1 MLANVLSLGSLLV
14 VTRFSG
20 GLVLLVLAV
29 SGTWLVVNIATA
41 IWLFRWHKPW
51 LAPRFSD
58 IDLSALGTLCKVGG
72 SFFLLQCMALV
83 TLQTDTLVIS
93 HYLGASEVP
102 AYSLTYN
109 LFNYTALLQSIL
121 FSYLWAAYS
130 EAKARGDVAW
140 MRRTFRLSLVG
151 GMSCTALAVIVLAAI
166 AQPFITWWSGNH
178 ITPPTSLVHWMAV
191 WSLIGAF
198 VSSNACLL
206 AGAGHLRWQTIYSAF
221 ATVTNIILSIVLVQQ
236 WGVTGVIAGTVI
248 AYLVFI
254 CGPMIVDSE
263 LLLRRLA
270 RQATQS
276 A

>member
-1 MLANVLSLGSLLV
+1 VLSLGSLLV

-51 LAPRFSD
+51 LAPRLSD
-58 IDLSALGTLCKVGG
+58 IDLAALGSLCRVGG

-140 MRRTFRLSLVG
+140 MRRTFHLSLLG
-151 GMSCTALAVIVLAAI
+151 GMSCTAVAVTVLAAI

-178 ITPPTSLVHWMAV
+178 ITPPGSLVHWMAA
-191 WSLIGAF
+191 WSLISAF

-206 AGAGHLRWQTIYSAF
+206 AGAGHLRAQTIYSAF
-221 ATVTNIILSIVLVQQ
+221 ATVTNIVLSIVLVQH

-248 AYLVFI
+248 AYFVFI

-263 LLLRRLA
+263 RLLRRLA
-270 RQATQS
+270 RESGQPG
-276 A
+276 